1 MSMTQRVVDELRE
14 LAQEIAIE
22 SRRTRKLSRKLQF
35 TRWANR
41 VFEAADDLGDD

>member
-14 LAQEIAIE
+14 LAQDIALE
-22 SRRTRKLSRKLQF
+22 SRRTRKPERRDQF

-41 VFEAADDLGDD
+41 IFEAADDLGDD

>member
-14 LAQEIAIE
+14 LGQEIA
-22 SRRTRKLSRKLQF
+22 SASQRTRKPERRDQF